1 MHDPLYLTFVLLFG
15 LAFGSFFNVVIY
27 RLPNGMSLLRPPSH
41 CPKCD
46 NLIKSYDNIPILS
59 FLILRGKCR
68 HCKAS
73 ISWRYPAVEAL
84 TGVLAVVAIYHFGFT
99 IKGIEA
105 ALLSLLFVPIF
116 FIDMEHWIIPDSL
129 DLPWI
134 LVGLALAFV
143 SGGFVGWKGALIG
156 AVVGGGLFFLIMQL
170 GKVAFKKEA
179 MGFGDVKFAA
189 MLGAFLGGW
198 KLLLIILLA
207 SFLGSVV
214 GVTLIISSNKKGK
227 PTYVPFG
234 PFLVIAALI
243 SIYFGDSI
251 IGAYLNLIRP

>member
-156 AVVGGGLFFLIMQL
+156 AIVGGGLFFLIMQL

-243 SIYFGDSI
+243 AIYFGDSI